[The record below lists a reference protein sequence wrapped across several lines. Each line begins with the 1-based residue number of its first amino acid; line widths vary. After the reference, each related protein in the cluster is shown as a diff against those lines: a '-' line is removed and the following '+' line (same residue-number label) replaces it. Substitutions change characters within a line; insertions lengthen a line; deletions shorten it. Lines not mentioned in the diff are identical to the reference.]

1 MRRMN
6 TNLVFGQ
13 YYHTDSWLHRLDP
26 RTKLLG
32 TIFLIITLFLLE
44 NTLLIASAFFGTLI
58 LILSSKIPIS
68 KFLRSLKMM
77 TTLLLIT
84 VFFQVFF
91 NRGNVLVEFKF
102 TLTVINLLIIIFL
115 LVLFLLSR
123 KVIIRHR
130 FFLFLLLVIV
140 SFYLQTIVTSGK
152 VLANYSV
159 GLYEDGLYLAL
170 KIVIRIITLILL
182 SSLLTLT
189 TKPADLN
196 TGMERL
202 AKPLKHIGIKVSIL
216 SMMISIALR
225 FIPTLIN
232 EAGRILKAQASR
244 GIDFKEGKFTEKITQ
259 IISLL
264 VPMFVISYR
273 RAYELADAME
283 ARGYIP
289 DAERTS
295 ISLLKYKARDF
306 LTLVFILI
314 FFATIVVLKVM
325 DYAI

>member
-1 MRRMN
+1 MN
-6 TNLVFGQ
+6 TNPVFGQ

-26 RTKLLG
+26 RTKILG
-32 TIFLIITLFLLE
+32 TIIIIISLFLL
-44 NTLLIASAFFGTLI
+44 NNLAVIVGAFGATLV
-58 LILSSKIPIS
+58 LILSSKIPFT

-84 VFFQVFF
+84 VVFQLFF
-91 NRGNVLVEFKF
+91 NRGKILAEFDF
-102 TLTVINLLIIIFL
+102 TLTTVNLAIGIAI
-115 LVLFLLSR
+115 LVLFFFSR
-123 KVIIRHR
+123 KIITKHR
-130 FFLFLLLVIV
+130 FFLFLALLVFC
-140 SFYLQTIVTSGK
+140 FYLQTVVKSGK
-152 VLANYSV
+152 ALANYSLAIYEE
-159 GLYEDGLYLAL
+159 GLYTSL
-170 KIVIRIITLILL
+170 KVVLRIITLLL
-182 SSLLTLT
+182 ISSLLTLT
-189 TKPADLN
+189 TKPADIN

-202 AKPLKHIGIKVSIL
+202 AKPLKYIGVKVSIL

-244 GIDFKEGKFTEKITQ
+244 GVDFKEGKFMQKVTQ

-283 ARGYIP
+283 ARGYVP

-295 ISLLKYKARDF
+295 ISLLKYRARDY
-306 LTLVFILI
+306 LTLLFVILLFSAI
-314 FFATIVVLKVM
+314 IALKVS

>member
-1 MRRMN
+1 MN

-13 YYHTDSWLHRLDP
+13 YYHVNSWLHRLDP

-32 TIFLIITLFLLE
+32 TIFLIIVLFLLE
-44 NTLLIASAFFGTLI
+44 NLIFISVAFGGTLL
-58 LILSSKIPIS
+58 LILSSKIPLT
-68 KFLRSLKMM
+68 KFVRSLKMM

-84 VFFQVFF
+84 VMFQLLFT
-91 NRGNVLVEFKF
+91 RGKLLVEFNF
-102 TLTVINLLIIIFL
+102 TLTLINLIIIIVL
-115 LVLFLLSR
+115 LILFFLSR
-123 KVIIRHR
+123 KIITRHR
-130 FFLFLLLVIV
+130 FFLFLLLVIF
-140 SFYLQTIVTSGK
+140 SFYLQTVVKDGRII
-152 VLANYSV
+152 ANYTLGIYEE
-159 GLYEDGLYLAL
+159 GLFTSL
-170 KIVIRIITLILL
+170 KVVLRIITLLL
-182 SSLLTLT
+182 ISNLLTLT
-189 TKPADLN
+189 TKPADIN

-202 AKPLKHIGIKVSIL
+202 AKPLKYIGVKVSIL

-244 GIDFKEGKFTEKITQ
+244 GVDFREGKFMQKVTQ

-295 ISLLKYKARDF
+295 ISLLKYRTQDY
-306 LTLVFILI
+306 I
-314 FFATIVVLKVM
+314 TITFVLLLLSTIIVLKVM
-325 DYAI
+325 HYAI

>member
-1 MRRMN
+1 
-6 TNLVFGQ
+6 
-13 YYHTDSWLHRLDP
+13 
-26 RTKLLG
+26 
-32 TIFLIITLFLLE
+32 
-44 NTLLIASAFFGTLI
+44 
-58 LILSSKIPIS
+58 
-68 KFLRSLKMM
+68 MM

>member
-1 MRRMN
+1 MN

-13 YYHTDSWLHRLDP
+13 YYHSNSWLHRLDP
-26 RTKLLG
+26 RTKILG
-32 TIFLIITLFLLE
+32 TIILIITLFLLE
-44 NTLLIASAFFGTLI
+44 NTLLIASAFVGTLL

-84 VFFQVFF
+84 VFFQLFF
-91 NRGNVLVEFKF
+91 NRGTVLAEFNF
-102 TLTVINLLIIIFL
+102 TLTVVNLLIIIFL
-115 LVLFLLSR
+115 LVLFFLSR
-123 KVIIRHR
+123 KVITRHR
-130 FFLFLLLVIV
+130 FFLFLLLVIL

-244 GIDFKEGKFTEKITQ
+244 GIDFKEGKFTQKVTQ

-295 ISLLKYKARDF
+295 ISLLKYKARDY
-306 LTLVFILI
+306 LTILFILA
-314 FFATIVVLKVM
+314 FFAIIVVLKVM
-325 DYAI
+325 NYAI

>member
-1 MRRMN
+1 MN

-13 YYHTDSWLHRLDP
+13 YYHSNSWLHRLDP
-26 RTKLLG
+26 RTKILG
-32 TIFLIITLFLLE
+32 TIILIITLFLLE
-44 NTLLIASAFFGTLI
+44 NTLLIASAFVGTLL

-84 VFFQVFF
+84 VFFQLFF
-91 NRGNVLVEFKF
+91 NRGTVLAEFNF
-102 TLTVINLLIIIFL
+102 TLTVVNLLIIIFL
-115 LVLFLLSR
+115 LVLFFLSR
-123 KVIIRHR
+123 KVITRHR
-130 FFLFLLLVIV
+130 FFLFLLLVIL

-244 GIDFKEGKFTEKITQ
+244 GIDFKEGKFTQKVTQ

-295 ISLLKYKARDF
+295 ISLLKYKARDY
-306 LTLVFILI
+306 LTILFILA

-325 DYAI
+325 NYAI